1 MLLLTA
7 RIVEIVCD
15 WPPPGAMPDRS
26 IVCSPAFSKIGAGL
40 GIGFSVGA
48 TVTGV
53 RLIVRDAEPR
63 LLTDAPSSTVN
74 VTCRVSGVG
83 LVLLLK
89 YVTDRSAV
97 W

>member
-7 RIVEIVCD
+7 TIEAIVCT
-15 WPPPGAMPDRS
+15 WPPPGVMPDRL
-26 IVCSPAFSKIGAGL
+26 IVCSPEFSKIGAGL

-48 TVTGV
+48 TLTVV

-63 LLTDAPSSTVN
+63 LLTVAPSSTVN